1 MSPRPKIGLDLTTIL
16 ESAGEIANKQGMQEV
31 TLANLAKKL
40 GIRPPSLYN
49 HFDGLP
55 GLRKKLAIYGIE
67 KIYEVMANAAIGVSG
82 TEAVL
87 AISQAYVNF
96 ARMNPGVYEAA
107 LMAPDPE
114 DEEFQLAGAK
124 VVDLSIRVLQAYHLE
139 GDHALHAVRGLRSIL
154 HGFSSLEQNGGFKL
168 SLDLDESLMI
178 IIKAFLAGIGE
189 QQNFNEGALLTTETG
204 V

>member
-67 KIYEVMANAAIGVSG
+67 KIYEAMANAAIGVSG

-114 DEEFQLAGAK
+114 DEEFQLAGAR

-139 GDHALHAVRGLRSIL
+139 GDYALHAVRGLRSIL
-154 HGFSSLEQNGGFKL
+154 HGFSALEQKGGFKL

-178 IIKAFLAGIGE
+178 IMKAFLAGIGE